1 MTATLEQHT
10 ISNTINDISIDEAS
24 ALLQRQ
30 RAYFDSGATREI
42 AVRKRHLQNLYDA
55 IKSRK
60 NEILQALYDDFRKPA
75 FEGYVTEVGFVLEE
89 ISHTIKHLSSWARP
103 KRVSVPLVVQPAS
116 AHVHSVP
123 FGVTLVISP
132 WNYPF
137 QLLFA
142 PIVGAIA
149 AGNTVVM
156 KPSELA
162 PATSHIAKSIIE
174 QVFPSE
180 FVAVVEGGVATN
192 QNLLNLKWDYIFFT
206 GGTEVGRIVAIAAAK
221 HLTPTTLELGGKSP
235 CIVDKTANLD
245 VAVRRVVWGKFVNA
259 GQTCV
264 APDYLLLDTAVE
276 QEFLAKVKT
285 TIQQF
290 YGANPKQSPDF
301 ARIINDRHFTRLAG
315 YLGDGDIFTGGDT
328 DADERYIAPTVLL
341 NASSDAP
348 VMRDEIFGPIL
359 PVVPYSRLDDALD
372 FINNRS
378 KPLALYVFSEQKN
391 IQERVLTETVSGGGC
406 VNDTLTHLVVPG
418 LPFGGV
424 GDSGIGGYHGK
435 HSFDTFSHKRS
446 ILNKPNALDITIRY
460 APYGEKVNMM
470 KHIIG

>member
-1 MTATLEQHT
+1 MST
-10 ISNTINDISIDEAS
+10 IAAKPNTVPEMSLEAS
-24 ALLQRQ
+24 SALVREQ
-30 RAYFDSGATREI
+30 RAYFDSGATRDI
-42 AVRKRHLQNLYDA
+42 AVRRKHLQNLYDV

-60 NEILQALYDDFRKPA
+60 NEILRALHDDFRKPA

-89 ISHTIKHLSSWARP
+89 ISHTLKHLSSWAKP
-103 KRVSVPLVVQPAS
+103 KRVPVPLVAQPAT

-142 PIVGAIA
+142 PVVGAIA

-162 PATSHIAKSIIE
+162 PATSRLAVSLIE
-174 QVFPSE
+174 QIFPKE
-180 FVAVVEGGVATN
+180 LVAVVEGGITTN
-192 QNLLNLKWDYIFFT
+192 QHLLEQKWDYIFFT
-206 GGTEVGRIVAIAAAK
+206 GGTEVGRIVAQAAAK
-221 HLTPTTLELGGKSP
+221 NLTPTTLELGGKSP
-235 CIVDKTANLD
+235 CIVDKTANLE
-245 VAVRRVVWGKFVNA
+245 VAARRVVWGKFVNA

-264 APDYLLLDTAVE
+264 APDYLLLDKSVE

-285 TIQQF
+285 TIQNF
-290 YGANPKQSPDF
+290 YGANPQQSPDY
-301 ARIINDRHFTRLAG
+301 ARIINDRHFARLAA
-315 YLGDGDIFTGGDT
+315 YLNDGEVFTGGET
-328 DADERYIAPTVLL
+328 DASERYIAPTVML
-341 NASSDAP
+341 NASNDAP

-359 PVVPYSRLDDALD
+359 PVVPYSRLDDAVS

-378 KPLALYVFSEQKN
+378 KPLALYIFSEQKN
-391 IQERVLTETVSGGGC
+391 VQQQVLTETISGGGC
-406 VNDTLTHLVVPG
+406 INDTLTHLVVPG

-435 HSFDTFSHKRS
+435 HSFDAFSHKRG
-446 ILNKPNALDITIRY
+446 ILSKPNALDINIRY
-460 APYGEKVNMM
+460 APYGEKVNFMPR
-470 KHIIG
+470 IIG